1 MRIVLEVTFRMGGVS
16 YRGHRWEDDALVFEF
31 ERLGDA
37 FIQVLSGRKVEEEV
51 EREPE
56 RVIVELRTK
65 GGAER
70 SSKRFGMA
78 KSTGRWSLR
87 FLYFPPSNSLRWCP
101 CTWRS
106 SSFASAT

>member
-65 GGAER
+65 GGGGKVFEAVRDGEVYR
-70 SSKRFGMA
+70 AME
-78 KSTGRWSLR
+78 
-87 FLYFPPSNSLRWCP
+87 P
-101 CTWRS
+101 
-106 SSFASAT
+106 